1 MTHVRPAT
9 RVVYQLLGAL
19 AVLAS
24 IFPLYYLLINSI
36 KPYAEVLL
44 SFIDLPTE
52 ITLQSYVRGW
62 QALDVSR
69 TLFNSLFIT
78 AMGVLGIATM
88 ASLAA
93 YKLARTKTWYSVVI
107 FYAITF
113 SMIVPFHTVMIP
125 LARLHG
131 QLGTLNTH
139 FAVIFTYWGM
149 DVTFAIFI
157 IHGFVKNVPR
167 GFEDAAT
174 VDGCG
179 PFRMFFQIVFP
190 MLRPIIATIAVL
202 QGMWFW
208 NDFLLPMLMLRRPRV
223 MTIPVAMYSLWGE
236 WTADWPA
243 IFAAILIAITP
254 ILVFFFVMQK
264 HIVRGIAQGGMK
276 G

>member
-1 MTHVRPAT
+1 MLRRKPLS
-9 RVVYQLLGAL
+9 RVLWQAVGAVVLLIS
-19 AVLAS
+19 V
-24 IFPLYYLLINSI
+24 FPLFYLVINSL
-36 KPYAEVLL
+36 KPFREVMV
-44 SFIDLPTE
+44 SFISLPQE
-52 ITLQSYVRGW
+52 PTLEGFSRGW

-69 TLFNSLFIT
+69 TLFNSFFIT
-78 AMGVLGIATM
+78 TMGVAGITLM

-93 YKLARTKTWYSVVI
+93 YKLARTKKWYSTVI
-107 FYAITF
+107 FYTIAF
-113 SMIVPFHTVMIP
+113 SMIVPFHTLMIP

-131 QLGTLNTH
+131 QLGTLSTH
-139 FAVIFTYWGM
+139 FSVIFTYWGV

-157 IHGFVKNVPR
+157 MHGFVKGVPIA
-167 GFEDAAT
+167 FEDAAI

-179 PFRMFFQIVFP
+179 PFRLFFQIVFP

-208 NDFLLPMLMLRRPRV
+208 NDFLLPMIMLRRPQV

-243 IFAAILIAITP
+243 IFGAIIIAITP
-254 ILVFFFVMQK
+254 ILIFFFAMQR
-264 HIVRGIAQGGMK
+264 HIVRGISQGGVK